1 MSVSPISR
9 GINSLLGRLSSVGP
23 QGPQGPGT
31 AATSRLPIEGIKP
44 LPQRPSFYQRYQQDA
59 FESGPRRGGQGGRGG
74 GGLDLSGGQRD
85 FGAPAQEQGQKQAK
99 GKQEPQ
105 AAAMDPAQAKKKRD
119 PVQVVEFRKGQP
131 ARERDEFTQQPQKAQ
146 SGKDAAQKKPQND
159 KAAAPKKPQK
169 AKPPPPQKPPKPEL
183 GGKFKMELVKGE
195 LKVVPRSTAER
206 KQDAPPGKTEADAQA
221 GEAAA
226 VSQAS
231 K

>member
-1 MSVSPISR
+1 MSVGPISR

-31 AATSRLPIEGIKP
+31 AATSRLTVEGIKP

-74 GGLDLSGGQRD
+74 GLDLSGGQRD
-85 FGAPAQEQGQKQAK
+85 FGAQEQGQGQKQANA
-99 GKQEPQ
+99 KQGPQ
-105 AAAMDPAQAKKKRD
+105 AAAAVDPAQAKQKRN

-146 SGKDAAQKKPQND
+146 GDKDAAQKKQND

-169 AKPPPPQKPPKPEL
+169 PKPPPPQRAPKPML

-206 KQDAPPGKTEADAQA
+206 KTDAPPGRTEADAEA
-221 GEAAA
+221 GAA
-226 VSQAS
+226 VAASQA

>member
-23 QGPQGPGT
+23 QGPQAPGT

-105 AAAMDPAQAKKKRD
+105 AAAIDPAQAKKKQD

-146 SGKDAAQKKPQND
+146 GGKDAAQKKPQND
-159 KAAAPKKPQK
+159 KAAAPKPKQ
-169 AKPPPPQKPPKPEL
+169 KPPPPQRAPKPML
-183 GGKFKMELVKGE
+183 GGKFKMELVKDE
-195 LKVVPRSTAER
+195 LKMVPRSTAEQ
-206 KQDAPPGKTEADAQA
+206 KKDAPPGRSEADAQA